1 MRVSRMQ
8 VKIGVIILLVIVGVV
23 LIVGN
28 TEKVSMNFFGLA
40 VPLPRAVWIVIA
52 MAAGFVI
59 GMLVGSRVYEGKPKK
74 RIQEK
79 ASE

>member
-1 MRVSRMQ
+1 MPVSRMQ
-8 VKIGVIILLVIVGVV
+8 IKIGLIIVLVIVGVM
-23 LIVGN
+23 LIVRN
-28 TEKVSMNFFGLA
+28 TDPVKVNFFIGA
-40 VPLPRAVWIVIA
+40 VPLPMAVWIVIA